1 MIASGRKENQ
11 PVQDYRRTG
20 WLVYISDINGN
31 LCSPVALAIK
41 QQITSDY
48 NLYFETQIGG
58 AFPDGTVDLNKF
70 PGWPLPVN
78 GNGSNYRELKEYME
92 DHGQQVIIDIFGQ
105 QVYDMCQA
113 NLDNY
118 YLVCET
124 VSWHGVPGKSYN
136 GAGNHWGWVKLWE
149 SGGA

>member
-1 MIASGRKENQ
+1 MGNRVN
-11 PVQDYRRTG
+11 
-20 WLVYISDINGN
+20 ISDINGN

-41 QQITSDY
+41 QQISSDY

-58 AFPDGTVDLNKF
+58 AQPSMVVDLNTFKN
-70 PGWPLPVN
+70 PSTGKGWPLPVN

-92 DHGQQVIIDIFGQ
+92 ANSGNVIYTIFGKDIA
-105 QVYDMCQA
+105 DMCQA
-113 NLDNY
+113 DLDNY